1 MVHTYTAVYHNTGE
15 WWVGTVEEVPGAIAQ
30 ERTLAEVRES
40 LIEAVQLILEV
51 NQAYAPPVPEDATII
66 REPLAVPA

>member
-30 ERTLAEVRES
+30 ERTLEEVR
-40 LIEAVQLILEV
+40 
-51 NQAYAPPVPEDATII
+51 
-66 REPLAVPA
+66 